1 MTSAIVSGLQVG
13 AAHAISE
20 LGEIAGTLETVF
32 LDAGNGLAEAVE
44 CWRSISTSFTAL
56 AGQFDREDIQRCI
69 DELGATLAVA
79 AALGGAG
86 GGGAKTLLMELAEG
100 LGAMRARLE
109 RLSRTVAEVKLVAL
123 NAKVEAAHLD
133 GRSTDFSV
141 FTREIDRLAASA
153 TAELAM
159 LEGELRQLADETAG
173 AHREQASFN
182 DNHGSELLTV
192 SRRLDDDLKTLARQ
206 RRQVADA
213 ATSIGERSRQAGDRV
228 AQAVLALQIGD
239 ITRQRTEHVAEAL
252 GLMAGLQSG
261 GDGLD
266 ADDIGQASALVA
278 TLQSR
283 QLEQTAGDMEREVGQ
298 VTTTLT
304 AMAGE
309 MDAIARL
316 GNESFGSE
324 GGSSFLESL
333 GREIAH
339 IQTLLEGYATAFS
352 RTEAIMASVAQAT
365 AAMVAHVEAIHSIE
379 ADLKI
384 MALNASFKCSRLGDQ
399 GRTLSVV
406 AQSLRHLATRTVED
420 AAVLMS
426 GLQSAMATAR
436 SLAQGGQDQGG
447 GAITSAITSLRE
459 AAALLTTIGA
469 EQSAALELLHTDSRR
484 AQQLLTAVAD
494 GIAGS
499 RDFVRRL
506 RSVAGDLT
514 SASEDTVIDPDR
526 VEQLKDLVLT
536 RLAGNYTMASE
547 RTLHDLFGGGE
558 EAAAGTADNID
569 DLFF

>member
-1 MTSAIVSGLQVG
+1 MTSAITSGLQVG

-20 LGEIAGTLETVF
+20 LGEVAGTLETVF

-109 RLSRTVAEVKLVAL
+109 RLNRTVAEVKLVAL

-133 GRSTDFSV
+133 GRSTDFYV

-173 AHREQASFN
+173 AHREQANFN

-283 QLEQTAGDMEREVGQ
+283 QLEQTASDMEREAGQ

-339 IQTLLEGYATAFS
+339 IQTLLEGYAAAFS
-352 RTEAIMASVAQAT
+352 RTEAIMTSVAQAT

-447 GAITSAITSLRE
+447 ITSAITSLRE
-459 AAALLTTIGA
+459 AARLLTAIGA

-484 AQQLLTAVAD
+484 AQHLLTAVAE

-506 RSVAGDLT
+506 RAVAGDLT
-514 SASEDTVIDPDR
+514 AASEDTAIDPDR

-547 RTLHDLFGGGE
+547 RTLHDLFGGGG
-558 EAAAGTADNID
+558 EAETGTAENID